1 MNALVDDSV
10 VAVYEKWHRVRPGVA
25 WLQQGGTSFN
35 GVPLALLRAVDDF
48 RKASGCGRLL
58 SCEFEQDPGQD
69 VASFSLQ
76 LELKRGIALVDYRA
90 DGDRSFCMNAAL
102 RGALGRSRAERV
114 RALYRDWVARGLPG
128 ERRSSGTCEEQ

>member
-25 WLQQGGTSFN
+25 WLAQGGASFN

-58 SCEFEQDPGQD
+58 SCTFEQNPGED

-76 LELKRGIALVDYRA
+76 LELKRGVALVDYRA
-90 DGDRSFCMNAAL
+90 DGDRSFCMDAAL

-114 RALYRDWVARGLPG
+114 RALYRSWVACGLPG
-128 ERRSSGTCEEQ
+128 ERRSLSAREQQ